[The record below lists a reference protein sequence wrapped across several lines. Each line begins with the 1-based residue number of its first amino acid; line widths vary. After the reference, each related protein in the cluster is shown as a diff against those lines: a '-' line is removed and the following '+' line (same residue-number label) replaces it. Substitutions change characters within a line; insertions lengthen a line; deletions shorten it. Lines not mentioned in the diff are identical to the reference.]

1 MTRETLNEA
10 ELTRPHNA
18 YRKWLL
24 MQAQMQQDFAD
35 SGKAISLLKLVEA
48 VYGADLTT
56 GLMLCRA
63 WSDSGMLEPLEDK
76 VNYLLSHHAL
86 TGQQRAA
93 IYYCLSVARW
103 KAGDRVGARKAHRL
117 YSSLI
122 NFDLQEANE
131 KPSTQA

>member
-1 MTRETLNEA
+1 MNRETLNES

-24 MQAQMQQDFAD
+24 MQAQMQQDYAD
-35 SGKAISLLKLVEA
+35 ASKAIPLLELVEA
-48 VYGADLTT
+48 AYGADLTT

-76 VNYLLSHHAL
+76 VNYLLAHHEL

-122 NFDLQEANE
+122 NLNLQEANE
-131 KPSTQA
+131 KPST